1 MTEFKFRDKKFIIFG
16 DIFLYDEKCYHFIA
30 KEDWRFVNFSDF
42 CIRYR
47 CTDKEIEIINEQYL
61 SNQIHFPDE
70 KYNFKTDY
78 FESLADDTY
87 CFIACLVGTE
97 NSDFLLNMMCWIK
110 NNSTF
115 LNTEFIIELLT
126 SRHHIPDIVL
136 DEIIFDNY
144 HIDIKKRLASRE
156 FLKERHFIHLSKI
169 PDISATFI
177 LAHYQN
183 NNSIELL
190 ENFAKYQPVKVIH
203 SLLFSYDI
211 PQYLEEY
218 LVLTKH
224 SELRKYND
232 NLFGFPTLRNEF
244 TKDILFKPLNQLL
257 MKN

>member
-42 CIRYR
+42 CIQYR
-47 CTDKEIEIINEQYL
+47 CTDKEIEIINGEYHN
-61 SNQIHFPDE
+61 NQIHFPDE
-70 KYNFKTDY
+70 KYNFKTDD
-78 FESLADDTY
+78 FKSLTDDIH
-87 CFIACLVGTE
+87 CFVACLVGTE
-97 NSDFLLNMMCWIK
+97 NSDFLLSMMRWTK

-115 LNTEFIIELLT
+115 LNTAFIIESLI

-136 DEIIFDNY
+136 DEIIFNDY

-156 FLKERHFIHLSKI
+156 FLQDKHFLHLSKT

-177 LAHYQN
+177 LTHYQN

-190 ENFAKYQPVKVIH
+190 ENFAKHQPVKVIH
-203 SLLFSYDI
+203 SLLSWYDI

-218 LVLTKH
+218 LMLTKH
-224 SELRKYND
+224 SELQKYND
-232 NLFGFPTLRNEF
+232 NLFGLPTRRESF
-244 TKDILFKPLNQLL
+244 TKDVLSKPLNQLL

>member
-42 CIRYR
+42 CIRYH

-70 KYNFKTDY
+70 KYNFKTDD
-78 FESLADDTY
+78 FESLAYDAY
-87 CFIACLVGTE
+87 CFIVCLVGTE
-97 NSDFLLNMMCWIK
+97 NSDFLLSMMRWIK

-203 SLLFSYDI
+203 SFLFSYDI

>member
-16 DIFLYDEKCYHFIA
+16 DIFLYNEKCYHFIH
-30 KEDWRFVNFSDF
+30 KEDWRFVNFRDF
-42 CIRYR
+42 YIRYH

-70 KYNFKTDY
+70 KYNFKTDD
-78 FESLADDTY
+78 FESLAYDTY

-97 NSDFLLNMMCWIK
+97 NSDFLLSMMRWIK

-126 SRHHIPDIVL
+126 SRQHIPDIVL
-136 DEIIFDNY
+136 DEIIFNDY

-156 FLKERHFIHLSKI
+156 FLKDKHFLHLSKI
-169 PDISATFI
+169 PDFSAI
-177 LAHYQN
+177 LILSFCQN
-183 NNSIELL
+183 KNSIELL
-190 ENFAKYQPVKVIH
+190 ENFAKYQSVDTIH
-203 SLLFSYDI
+203 SLLLSYNM
-211 PQYLEEY
+211 PQYWEEY

-232 NLFGFPTLRNEF
+232 NLSCLPTLKDGF
-244 TKDILFKPLNQLL
+244 TKDVLSKHLNQLL
-257 MKN
+257 MKS